1 VKEIQRPPPIVGV
14 EGECPKHSV
23 RVKWEG
29 NGGGGGVG
37 WERNGGGGGVGWEG
51 NGGGGGAGWEGNGGG
66 GGAGGEVTAE
76 LGKETALEHQYWDVC
91 FRVAFVEL
99 KPDPRENRTRE
110 K

>member
-1 VKEIQRPPPIVGV
+1 MVEIRRRGGGPVKEIQRPPPIVGV

-37 WERNGGGGGVGWEG
+37 WER
-51 NGGGGGAGWEGNGGG
+51 NGGG